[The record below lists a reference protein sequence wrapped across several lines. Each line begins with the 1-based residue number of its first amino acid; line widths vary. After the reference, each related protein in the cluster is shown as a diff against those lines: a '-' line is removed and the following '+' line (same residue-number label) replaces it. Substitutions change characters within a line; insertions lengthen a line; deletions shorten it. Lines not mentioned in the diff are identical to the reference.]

1 MAGSAPAWIRG
12 PSGPVPSAPS
22 IEQRANLSGVMGV
35 EHAYG
40 AEKFVLAANGRHHDS
55 LPLIND
61 NDGHEVIVAMLKVAL
76 KQ

>member
-1 MAGSAPAWIRG
+1 
-12 PSGPVPSAPS
+12 
-22 IEQRANLSGVMGV
+22 
-35 EHAYG
+35 
-40 AEKFVLAANGRHHDS
+40 VLAANGRHHDS